1 MILNSSWGYYVL
13 STPTPLKLLLH
24 FTCIIKRIRKYLR
37 KDPAARKA
45 RASGAPIAKKIC
57 LSIYPRNFGTHVIVR
72 PPPYSSVPTT
82 GIPMWRV
89 TLSSQCGPFLIPWC
103 YLILYIQVMV
113 NWQLSKQG
121 IRCPVSHNHIA
132 GSGADPSSSEQEII
146 ILPWL
151 TGY

>member
-1 MILNSSWGYYVL
+1 MCNFFFFKKKRTFKRSKKIMILNSSWGYYVL

-72 PPPYSSVPTT
+72 PPPVPRPFPPLEYQCEESHFLASV
-82 GIPMWRV
+82 
-89 TLSSQCGPFLIPWC
+89 GP
-103 YLILYIQVMV
+103 
-113 NWQLSKQG
+113 S
-121 IRCPVSHNHIA
+121 
-132 GSGADPSSSEQEII
+132 
-146 ILPWL
+146 
-151 TGY
+151 

>member
-24 FTCIIKRIRKYLR
+24 FTGIIKRIRKYLR

-72 PPPYSSVPTT
+72 PPPY
-82 GIPMWRV
+82 
-89 TLSSQCGPFLIPWC
+89 
-103 YLILYIQVMV
+103 
-113 NWQLSKQG
+113 
-121 IRCPVSHNHIA
+121 PVRSHHWNTNVKSH
-132 GSGADPSSSEQEII
+132 
-146 ILPWL
+146 
-151 TGY
+151 TF